1 MPCGL
6 VWVLMGAQRRALSGR
21 PPRRAAGCP
30 PRDRFRC
37 HALPGRRAATF
48 PLVLRTARHARELS
62 SAQPEVPTADTVA
75 GTSVGR
81 GKIRMTRAAC
91 VYSVAVPT
99 RSVALIS
106 SRACCGGDSSGS
118 SASRR
123 HVGTGTGALLGKRNL
138 PPLQALESRTIYR
151 PGRSSLPEGPG
162 AMTRPRESAA

>member
-21 PPRRAAGCP
+21 PPRRAAGCA
-30 PRDRFRC
+30 PRDRFRF

-91 VYSVAVPT
+91 VYSVAVHT

-106 SRACCGGDSSGS
+106 SRACCGGD
-118 SASRR
+118 
-123 HVGTGTGALLGKRNL
+123 
-138 PPLQALESRTIYR
+138 
-151 PGRSSLPEGPG
+151 
-162 AMTRPRESAA
+162 